1 MGDRLDDLERRIDE
15 LRAGVRRAMRARDT
29 ATARGLRADLRAAE
43 RAWDA
48 LVSGGLDPAVPGDAP
63 TPSDDAPAHPGDAPT
78 PSDGAPTHSDGASA
92 HPGDAPASPPG
103 LPGDL
108 ASPRD
113 SAGAPAFPP
122 RLSGAPASPR
132 DFPAAPVSPA
142 DIPDAVAS
150 PRDPFGAPAAPSRG
164 PGSRGPGRLAV
175 PGASHGGGREAARAG
190 ARARGGGDGL
200 RLVTVREQAHQ
211 ALTLLGVPAQ
221 PRLIAAVREA
231 FFGGGLRGAQ
241 LTSLRRDEER
251 SFTSSPYGRPYYLCA
266 ALTDRLSPARGLLA
280 VSTWPLEQRMV
291 GPLSPRVHF
300 LACAVAVAER
310 MVAGHGVDAGPD
322 SGAAR
327 LLARMARNIPGG
339 ADLDIGPPDPARV
352 IEAARAELAVHAERD
367 TRDRAELARRA
378 AAQLGDRARLFGAAT
393 LSTIGDRAAT
403 GPPAT

>member
-43 RAWDA
+43 RAWDT
-48 LVSGGLDPAVPGDAP
+48 LVAGGLDPAFPGDAP
-63 TPSDDAPAHPGDAPT
+63 TLPDDASSPPADAPALPGDASTGDVPAVAAFPGDAPG
-78 PSDGAPTHSDGASA
+78 SSV
-92 HPGDAPASPPG
+92 
-103 LPGDL
+103 LL
-108 ASPRD
+108 
-113 SAGAPAFPP
+113 
-122 RLSGAPASPR
+122 
-132 DFPAAPVSPA
+132 AAP
-142 DIPDAVAS
+142 
-150 PRDPFGAPAAPSRG
+150 GAG
-164 PGSRGPGRLAV
+164 Q
-175 PGASHGGGREAARAG
+175 GGRTGTNLTPRNNGHSEHGPTGKKG
-190 ARARGGGDGL
+190 AARGGGAAGGRRGAGGGGL
-200 RLVTVREQAHQ
+200 RLVTVREQTHQ

-251 SFTSSPYGRPYYLCA
+251 SFSSSPYGRPYYLCA

-280 VSTWPLEQRMV
+280 VSTWPLERRMV

-310 MVAGHGVDAGPD
+310 MGAGHGVDTEPE
-322 SGAAR
+322 SGAWR
-327 LLARMARNIPGG
+327 LLARMARNIPGA

-378 AAQLGDRARLFGAAT
+378 AAQLGDRGRLFGAAT
-393 LSTIGDRAAT
+393 LSTVGDRAAT